1 MSATDSQPL
10 SQSVDEVQTSTVPV
24 TQSSGPL
31 CEDTV
36 KQSSTSFCDDAVT
49 QSSGPLCDVSDVV
62 CDVADIDELSSH
74 HETVQSRDTEAGTT
88 SPSDPATVVTS
99 RDTEAGTTSLS
110 DRATAV
116 TSHDTEAGTTV
127 SVNSVPAATVTS
139 HDTEA
144 GTTSLSDPATAVT
157 SRDTEAGT
165 TSLSDPATAVMSR
178 DTEAGTQ
185 STSAGCQSPGH
196 YVQKP
201 VPLRCTPQSGRRPF
215 PRTSPAYT
223 VHNNSLDDAPNQ
235 VLPSSSATSTDTGLS
250 SQDCNLSRDND
261 VNIST
266 SRHVR
271 HTSEPFSVTDA
282 VSMDVKGRAELTSQ
296 LNSSLQISSASFK
309 PVAESASLPSTPL
322 NVISHTSL
330 LA

>member
-1 MSATDSQPL
+1 
-10 SQSVDEVQTSTVPV
+10 
-24 TQSSGPL
+24 
-31 CEDTV
+31 V

-144 GTTSLSDPATAVT
+144 GTTSLSDPATAVTSRDTEAGTMSLSDPATAVT